1 MDQQEKELLESI
13 LQLYSAKTISK
24 ELVIQHIDIL
34 IRKKQ
39 IDIQVKKIINI
50 KYSYDKK
57 YSTTKS

>member
-39 IDIQVKKIINI
+39 IDIQVKKNH
-50 KYSYDKK
+50 KYQI
-57 YSTTKS
+57 

>member
-24 ELVIQHIDIL
+24 ELVIKHIDIL

-39 IDIQVKKIINI
+39 IDIQVKKNH
-50 KYSYDKK
+50 KYQI
-57 YSTTKS
+57 